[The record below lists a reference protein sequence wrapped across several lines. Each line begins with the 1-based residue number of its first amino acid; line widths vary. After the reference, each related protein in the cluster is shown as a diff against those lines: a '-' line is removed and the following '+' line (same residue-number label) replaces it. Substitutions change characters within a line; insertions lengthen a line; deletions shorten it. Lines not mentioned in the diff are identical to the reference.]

1 MVKTFDPCVF
11 HVSQQD
17 AAVAMLESLG
27 VAFED
32 VEELLDDGRLV
43 DRVIVPRNDNA
54 IFHISANG
62 DVFIFRRE
70 GLPIICH
77 AHFWRGYPH
86 CPLIIRPL
94 FEPLSPSFYDL
105 SA

>member
-86 CPLIIRPL
+86 CPLIIRHDFFSISPDC
-94 FEPLSPSFYDL
+94 LSC
-105 SA
+105 